1 MNAMNW
7 KILSSVIAL
16 ATLNGCATEP
26 APMLESHFGDAV
38 RAARAQQTID
48 LDASKNSDPVTGI
61 DGPSAR
67 TSMGRYHKSFDAPP
81 PTFTII
87 NVNGGTAR

>member
-7 KILSSVIAL
+7 KILSSVIAR
-16 ATLNGCATEP
+16 ALNG
-26 APMLESHFGDAV
+26 APPSRRPCWRVISGRGPGSA
-38 RAARAQQTID
+38 AQQTID

-67 TSMGRYHKSFDAPP
+67 TSMGLYHKSFDAPP